1 VPSQAGP
8 LVPHVNGAVD
18 DVVDDVVVVI
28 ATGQPGV
35 AVARTIFHRV
45 PSSRLSVPPA
55 APPNETQ

>member
-1 VPSQAGP
+1 M
-8 LVPHVNGAVD
+8 VD